1 MIGLMRGFP
10 SQCMA
15 IGDVE
20 LVVVGIAQDGGVPQA
35 GCVCERCVVALKDE
49 SRRFHPVSCII
60 RGSDGSIH
68 LIEASRAIA
77 SQLGIAAISL
87 NVGSSITP
95 DSVSLTHAHLGH
107 IDGLGQFGKEVMG
120 LENVTLFA
128 SNSVIEVLNEL
139 LPYIEA
145 DGGWLEYVETEEGYV
160 KVRLGGACSTCA
172 MSSMTLKQGI
182 EKKLM
187 MEIPD
192 VKGVVQV
199 L

>member
-1 MIGLMRGFP
+1 M
-10 SQCMA
+10 
-15 IGDVE
+15 E
-20 LVVVGIAQDGGVPQA
+20 LNDSNVV
-35 GCVCERCVVALKDE
+35 
-49 SRRFHPVSCII
+49 
-60 RGSDGSIH
+60 
-68 LIEASRAIA
+68 
-77 SQLGIAAISL
+77 
-87 NVGSSITP
+87 
-95 DSVSLTHAHLGH
+95 
-107 IDGLGQFGKEVMG
+107 
-120 LENVTLFA
+120 
-128 SNSVIEVLNEL
+128 EVLNEL

-160 KVRLGGACSTCA
+160 KVRLGGACSTCV